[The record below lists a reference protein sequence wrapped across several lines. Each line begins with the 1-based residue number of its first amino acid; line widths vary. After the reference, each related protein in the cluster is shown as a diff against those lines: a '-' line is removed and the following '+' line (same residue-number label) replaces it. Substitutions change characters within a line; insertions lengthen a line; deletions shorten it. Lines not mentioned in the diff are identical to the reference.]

1 MLAIA
6 FQYHLLQFV
15 SVKYSSCITIRCF
28 SLYKRDTWVRR
39 MQDPTQFLVAFGY
52 GFGLDDAFYNLLE
65 SKNGHISLIQL
76 ATVDAEFT
84 RQYIEGQAKVFD
96 ATLEV

>member
-1 MLAIA
+1 MRILD
-6 FQYHLLQFV
+6 
-15 SVKYSSCITIRCF
+15 C
-28 SLYKRDTWVRR
+28 
-39 MQDPTQFLVAFGY
+39 LVALGLGTISFLLL
-52 GFGLDDAFYNLLE
+52 FNRISQKQLRQQLDDAFYNLLK